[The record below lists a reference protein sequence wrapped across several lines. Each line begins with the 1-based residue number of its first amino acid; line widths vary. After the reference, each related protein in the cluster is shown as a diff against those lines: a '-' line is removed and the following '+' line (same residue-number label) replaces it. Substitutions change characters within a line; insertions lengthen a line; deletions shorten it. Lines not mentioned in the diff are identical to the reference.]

1 VIRFLCDLLNVIGG
15 GFPVIHRLDLLDMLE
30 IGEFCHSSAFDLSL
44 ETMRLTIGFG
54 VFELPSRNLVLK
66 QNVNF
71 AKCTILLMSLMT
83 IPRSEVTDLGLGKP
97 EPTPDK

>member
-1 VIRFLCDLLNVIGG
+1 VIGG

-54 VFELPSRNLVLK
+54 VFELPGWDSVLK
-66 QNVNF
+66 QHVDLPKG
-71 AKCTILLMSLMT
+71 AILRRISHMMKE
-83 IPRSEVTDLGLGKP
+83 RE
-97 EPTPDK
+97 

>member
-1 VIRFLCDLLNVIGG
+1 VIGG

-54 VFELPSRNLVLK
+54 VFELPSWDLMLEEHVDLSEG
-66 QNVNF
+66 
-71 AKCTILLMSLMT
+71 TILRRISHMT
-83 IPRSEVTDLGLGKP
+83 NTKGRE
-97 EPTPDK
+97 